1 MNFTNSQRKYIK
13 RNVKKL
19 SLEEVSNNLNISEEE
34 ILNYL
39 EKKWSKHKY
48 EKYIEENVEE
58 KDSFIKTKEKLSF
71 LSFFKKYWYVFIFL
85 AILVFACYI
94 NSLNNE
100 FVSDDIDGILKNR
113 NIGNFQ
119 VAISNPLFAIRPVFY
134 FVIYKLVGL
143 APIYFR
149 LLNIFFH
156 IGVVFTVFILLY
168 YMQGLVV
175 AFFASSLVAVHPIL
189 IESVAWISGGPYVQ
203 SAFFLLLSFFFY
215 LYCRNKKIG
224 KWYIFSF
231 FLFLLGLSSMNKA
244 VAFPFVLI
252 VYEISQSTFKR
263 NWKRILPFFTVLV
276 VGGIYFASMIGD
288 RISFLSAAN
297 YRDVGRDNPF
307 IQVPI
312 SITSYLGLM
321 FWPDKLTLY
330 HSELNFTLT
339 EYYIRLFFFLVF
351 IVIIV
356 FTWFKH
362 RKISFWLLFFIIIL
376 LPVLTPL
383 RIAWVVAERY
393 VYLGAIGIFVVV
405 AIVLEKISNIKKI
418 RPFVFIFFSI
428 IIVALMI
435 RTIYR
440 NIDWKNQDN
449 LWIATSETS
458 PSDPKTHNNLG
469 DVYGRHGDL
478 KRAAEEFKRAIELNP
493 KYAEA
498 HHNLAN
504 IYARMGRF
512 EEAIETYNIA
522 LKYNPDLWQS
532 YQTMGIVYFN
542 MDDLEKAEENLKKS
556 IEMNPQNAESYSN
569 LGFIYFKQ
577 EKKKKAKQEFNK
589 ALKIDP
595 NNEGA
600 KNGLILLKQ

>member
-13 RNVKKL
+13 RNVKRL
-19 SLEEVSNNLNISEEE
+19 SLSEISSNLNIKEDEVLSF
-34 ILNYL
+34 LQ
-39 EKKWSKHKY
+39 KKWSEDKY
-48 EKYIEENVEE
+48 EKYLEENVEE
-58 KDSFIKTKEKLSF
+58 KDAFAKSKEKLPF
-71 LSFFKKYWYVFIFL
+71 LAFFKKYWYVFIFL
-85 AILVFACYI
+85 AILVIACYF

-100 FVSDDIDGILKNR
+100 FVSDDIDGILKNPD
-113 NIGNFQ
+113 IGNFKK
-119 VAISNPLFAIRPVFY
+119 AISSPFSAARSVFY
-134 FVIYKLVGL
+134 FIIYKLGGL
-143 APIYFR
+143 NPIYFR
-149 LLNIFFH
+149 LLNIFYH
-156 IGVVFTVFILLY
+156 IGAVCTVFVLLY

-203 SAFFLLLSFFFY
+203 SSFFVLLSFLFY
-215 LYCRNKKIG
+215 LYSRGKKIG

-231 FLFLLGLSSMNKA
+231 LLFILALSTMNKTI
-244 VAFPFVLI
+244 AFPFILI
-252 VYEISQSTFKR
+252 VYEISQSKLR
-263 NWKRILPFFTVLV
+263 KNWKRILPFFIVLV
-276 VGGIYFASMIGD
+276 VGGIYFATMIGE
-288 RISFLSAAN
+288 RISFLSSAN

-307 IQVPI
+307 VQVPI
-312 SITSYLGLM
+312 SITSYLQLM

-339 EYYIRLFFFLVF
+339 QYYIRLFFFLVF
-351 IVIIV
+351 IGIIV
-356 FTWFKH
+356 FTWFKQ
-362 RKISFWLLFFIIIL
+362 RKISFWLLFFPITL

-405 AIVLEKISNIKKI
+405 AIVLKKISNIKKI

-428 IIVALMI
+428 MIVILMV

-440 NIDWKNQDN
+440 NVDWKNQDN

-478 KRAAEEFKRAIELNP
+478 KRAAQEFSKAIELNP
-493 KYAEA
+493 RYAEA
-498 HHNLAN
+498 YHNLAN
-504 IYARMGRF
+504 IYARMGKY
-512 EEAIETYNIA
+512 EQAIKTYNMA

-532 YQTMGIVYFN
+532 YQTLGIVYFN
-542 MDDLEKAEENLKKS
+542 MDDLEKAESNLKQS
-556 IEMNPQNAESYSN
+556 IKMNPENAESYSN
-569 LGFIYFKQ
+569 LGYIYFKQ
-577 EKKKKAKQEFNK
+577 EKKSKAKEEFDK

-595 NNEGA
+595 NNQGA